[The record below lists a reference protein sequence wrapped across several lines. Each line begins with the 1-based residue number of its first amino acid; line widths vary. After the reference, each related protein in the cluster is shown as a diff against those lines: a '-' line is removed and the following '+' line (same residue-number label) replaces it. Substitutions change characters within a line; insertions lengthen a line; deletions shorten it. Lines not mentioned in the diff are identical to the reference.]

1 MWIFGKK
8 KESLLSEIRRITKE
22 GREKTIKDTVKEL
35 IEDMKF
41 CAKRGRTCAHTYVEE
56 DIKDE
61 VLKIMREKGFD
72 VELVDGRRYEFED
85 EHIDEC
91 ESYIYVRW

>member
-1 MWIFGKK
+1 MWPFGKK

-22 GREKTIKDTVKEL
+22 GREKAIKNAVKDL
-35 IEDMKF
+35 IESMRER
-41 CAKRGRTCAHTYVEE
+41 AKQGMTSANAYVEE

-72 VELVDGRRYEFED
+72 AEFED
-85 EHIDEC
+85 KYEDEC
-91 ESYIYVRW
+91 ESYIYVNW

>member
-22 GREKTIKDTVKEL
+22 GREKAIKNAVKDL
-35 IEDMKF
+35 IKSMRER
-41 CAKRGRTCAHTYVEE
+41 AKRGLTSANAYVEE

-61 VLKIMREKGFD
+61 VLKIMREKGF
-72 VELVDGRRYEFED
+72 VAEFEGRYK
-85 EHIDEC
+85 DEC
-91 ESYIYVRW
+91 DSYIYVNW

>member
-22 GREKTIKDTVKEL
+22 GREKAIKNAVKDL
-35 IEDMKF
+35 IESMRER
-41 CAKRGRTCAHTYVEE
+41 AKRGMTSANAYVEE

-72 VELVDGRRYEFED
+72 AEFEAKYK
-85 EHIDEC
+85 DEC
-91 ESYIYVRW
+91 ESYIYVNW